1 MVINADTKI
10 AAILKHHDDALETI
24 ISISPAFQKLRNPLL
39 RKLMAGRTSISMA
52 CKLGGCTVE
61 RFLEKLKPLGFEVG
75 ELSSKP
81 QKELSMKD
89 NNESREYLKSL
100 GEERVVRLDVR
111 AMLAGG
117 TDPLEKIIA
126 TIGALKRDQVLLII
140 NSFEPTP
147 LINLLNKKG
156 FSSYVETVN
165 ESEIHTWFINQKL
178 INQNPEPIKTEDS
191 GWDELVSLFEGRMR
205 YVDVRQ
211 LEMPQPMHSILEALE
226 SLPPGDAL
234 YVYHKRIPVFLLP
247 ELSERGFDYRTKT
260 LNQQEVHLLIFRETL

>member
-1 MVINADTKI
+1 
-10 AAILKHHDDALETI
+10 
-24 ISISPAFQKLRNPLL
+24 
-39 RKLMAGRTSISMA
+39 
-52 CKLGGCTVE
+52 
-61 RFLEKLKPLGFEVG
+61 
-75 ELSSKP
+75 
-81 QKELSMKD
+81 MKD

-211 LEMPQPMHSILEALE
+211 LEMPQPMHTILEALE

-260 LNQQEVHLLIFRETL
+260 LNQQEVHLLIFRESL